1 MAITATL
8 VKELREKTSAGMLDC
23 KKALEE
29 TGGDFEKA
37 IEWLR
42 IKGLSSAAKK
52 ADRVA
57 TEGLVQ
63 AWLSDDRKTGVLVE
77 INSETDFVS
86 RNDGFK
92 ALVADIA
99 HHVGTTA
106 GIDGVGEGTA
116 LLTQKFSK
124 NPSLD
129 VDTHMKQSISKI
141 GENLVI
147 RRYVRINAKDGFAHT
162 YIHGD
167 GKIGVLIEVTTKSTD
182 DLIRT
187 FANDVCLHVAAM
199 NPISITAE
207 SIPAD
212 VIAKEKEILKGKALE
227 QGKKPE
233 MLDKIVEGQ
242 IKKWMAESCLLEQA
256 FVKNP
261 DQKVKD
267 YMAEVSKKTGQPLAV
282 KTVVRFGLGEGLQ
295 KKSNDFAAEVAA
307 QVKGH

>member
-42 IKGLSSAAKK
+42 VKGLSSAAKK

-63 AWLSDDRKTGVLVE
+63 AWMSADRKTGVLVE
-77 INSETDFVS
+77 VNSETDFVS

-92 ALVADIA
+92 ALVADMA
-99 HHVGTTA
+99 HHVGSTS
-106 GIDGVGEGTA
+106 GLEGQGEGSS
-116 LLTQKFSK
+116 LMTQTFAK
-124 NPSLD
+124 NPSETVD
-129 VDTHMKQSISKI
+129 VHLKNAIAKI
-141 GENLVI
+141 GENLVV

-167 GKIGVLIEVTTKSTD
+167 GKIGVAVEVTTKSTD
-182 DLIRT
+182 EAIRT

-199 NPISITAE
+199 SPISITADD
-207 SIPAD
+207 IPAEM
-212 VIAKEKEILKGKALE
+212 VTKERAVLKAKALE

-233 MLDKIVEGQ
+233 MIDKIVEGQ

-267 YMAEVSKKTGQPLAV
+267 YMADVSKKTGQPLSI
-282 KTVVRFGLGEGLQ
+282 KQVVRFGLGEGLQ

-307 QVKGH
+307 QMKGH